1 MAGRRSRS
9 RASVPARVPAPG
21 RARGRAKR
29 RPFPGISPLAWQ
41 HPSDLEALEAL
52 KRVPALDQ
60 ALKFVSANLY
70 EKAFLVESVGSRVRI
85 GPRQAPRIWNLFRE
99 AADILD
105 MPRVPQVFLSTSGTP
120 NAFAFGMKEYTITL
134 HSALV
139 DLMTEEELM
148 SVIGHELSH
157 IKCEHMLYRSLAI
170 MIARFSTAFMGIGR
184 VAVLPLQLALLAW
197 SRRAEL
203 TCDRAALLVVQD
215 ADVVAGALA
224 KLAGMSRSMIDEL
237 DMEQVYAQADE
248 YEKAFDEQLVTRA
261 LKNLGA
267 AFSTHPVPIWRA
279 KVIRDW
285 SRSPQYEDILAGH
298 YLTVAQARTG
308 KRVNMEGPVEPGR
321 CEACGHGLEPIFAF
335 CPACG
340 ASVDAALVPCGA
352 CGRKIEAGW
361 PKCPHCGTAAA

>member
-1 MAGRRSRS
+1 MAKKSTKLAKR
-9 RASVPARVPAPG
+9 APG
-21 RARGRAKR
+21 RRQ
-29 RPFPGISPLAWQ
+29 FPGISPLAWQ
-41 HPSDLEALEAL
+41 HPSDLEALEAV
-52 KRVPALDQ
+52 KRIPALDQ
-60 ALKFVSANLY
+60 AMKFVSANLY
-70 EKAFLVESVGSRVRI
+70 EKAFLVESVGSRIRI
-85 GPRQAPRIWNLFRE
+85 GPKQAPRIWNLFRE

-120 NAFAFGMKEYTITL
+120 NAYAFGMKEYTITL

-157 IKCEHMLYRSLAI
+157 IKCEHMLYKSLAVI
-170 MIARFSTAFMGIGR
+170 LAKFSSAFFGIGR
-184 VAVLPLQLALLAW
+184 VAVLPLELALLAW

-215 ADVVAGALA
+215 PEVVGSALA

-237 DMEQVYAQADE
+237 DMAEVYKQADE
-248 YEKAFDEQLVTRA
+248 YEKAFDEQLVTKA

-279 KVIRDW
+279 KVIQDW
-285 SRSPQYEDILAGH
+285 ARSQQYADILDGH
-298 YLTVAQARTG
+298 YLTVAQARDG
-308 KRVNMEGPVEPGR
+308 KRGKTEGPPPKGS
-321 CEACGHGLEPIFAF
+321 CEACGHDLDPIFAF

-340 ASVDAALVPCGA
+340 ATVDAVLVPCVS
-352 CGRKIEAGW
+352 CGKKIEAGW
-361 PKCPHCGTAAA
+361 QKCPHCGAT